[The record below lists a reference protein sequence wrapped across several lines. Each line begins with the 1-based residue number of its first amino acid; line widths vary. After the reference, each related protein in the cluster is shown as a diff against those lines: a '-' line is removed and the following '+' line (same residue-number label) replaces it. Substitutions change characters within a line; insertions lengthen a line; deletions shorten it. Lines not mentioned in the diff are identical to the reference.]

1 MLAIGREEIGLLV
14 RPEARLVPLFRPSGR
29 HARAG
34 LYAQLT
40 ARIFI
45 SIMPAGTDSFTVS
58 PALWPRSARPTGDS
72 LLILPSPGDASAD
85 PTMVYFSFCP
95 SASTVT

>member
-14 RPEARLVPLFRPSGR
+14 RPESRLVSLFRPSGR
-29 HARAG
+29 HARVG

-45 SIMPAGTDSFTVS
+45 SIVPAGTETFTVS
-58 PALWPRSARPTGDS
+58 PAR
-72 LLILPSPGDASAD
+72 
-85 PTMVYFSFCP
+85 
-95 SASTVT
+95 